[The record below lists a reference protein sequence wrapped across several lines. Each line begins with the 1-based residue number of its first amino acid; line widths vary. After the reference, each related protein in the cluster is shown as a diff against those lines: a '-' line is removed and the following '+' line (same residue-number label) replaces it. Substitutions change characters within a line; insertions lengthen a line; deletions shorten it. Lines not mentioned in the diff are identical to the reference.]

1 MAGKAVVSNFVT
13 SNIVNGLL
21 IAVAVLA
28 LTGCKAA
35 VQGQSRSS
43 GGYKI
48 GEPYQVNPQILETFE
63 KSDIIPVIAP
73 IGVGLTVCASV
84 RANVNI
90 SDFASAVPAPY
101 HPKRTDGPAEG
112 VTPKIASGS
121 IVT

>member
-28 LTGCKAA
+28 LTGCADTRSGQKAA

-48 GEPYQVNPQILETFE
+48 GEPYQVKGVWYYPKEDFGYDET
-63 KSDIIPVIAP
+63 
-73 IGVGLTVCASV
+73 G
-84 RANVNI
+84 
-90 SDFASAVPAPY
+90 
-101 HPKRTDGPAEG
+101 
-112 VTPKIASGS
+112 IASWYGPGFHAES
-121 IVT
+121 TANGEKLALPHSRCR